1 MNSTTENKGILA
13 KNLRKY
19 IQLSGKNRHEI
30 CQALGFNYS
39 TFTDWVVGRKYPRID
54 KIEKLADYFGI
65 QKSDLI
71 EEAGSSEKSVEAPAS
86 LTRKKILAR
95 NLSYYLARSGY
106 TSKDLSAEIGV
117 PYTTMLSWLKA
128 QNYPRISKIESL
140 AKCFDIQISDLIE
153 EKTPS
158 DDKKSKDTLASI
170 LARIVKDDNFFY
182 IVSSIHELDAGQ
194 LDSVAQML
202 QALHTFGK

>member
-1 MNSTTENKGILA
+1 MNSNADNKRILA
-13 KNLRKY
+13 KNLKKY
-19 IQLSGKNRHEI
+19 MQLSGKNRHEI

-39 TFTDWVVGRKYPRID
+39 TFTEWVVGRKYPRID

-71 EEAGSSEKSVEAPAS
+71 EEASSPEKSVENTVG
-86 LTRKKILAR
+86 LTKRKILAK

-153 EKTPS
+153 EKTFE
-158 DDKKSKDTLASI
+158 DKKSKDALASI
-170 LARIVKDDNFFY
+170 LARIVKDDEFFCL
-182 IVSSIHELDAGQ
+182 VSSMHNLDADK
-194 LDSVAQML
+194 LDSVKQVL
-202 QALHTFGK
+202 QALHAFGK